1 METLILLGL
10 GLYLF
15 SRKQQQQ
22 QQQFI
27 PPAYDN
33 QPAPDPQPGTGGAT
47 VPPANVPPYE
57 PQDID
62 YQTTA
67 PVRGNITGTEREDT
81 NYCLY

>member
-27 PPAYDN
+27 PP
-33 QPAPDPQPGTGGAT
+33 GTGGAK
-47 VPPANVPPYE
+47 VRPANVPPYK